1 MQTGREKYYIGVHL
15 LTCVV
20 VKLQVEGLKT
30 ERMS

>member
-1 MQTGREKYYIGVHL
+1 MQTGRKKEYTGVHL

-20 VKLQVEGLKT
+20 VNLPVEGLKT